1 MKKTLLV
8 LALAVGCAPPLPAI
22 TLGEYCS
29 ALAFVTHNIAKG
41 RDKGIGRGDAAKY
54 LTSEGLDGNTVAE
67 ILNIVYI
74 YGKDLSPDRVGSV
87 TYESCIKQKTT

>member
-8 LALAVGCAPPLPAI
+8 LALAVGCAPPLPAV

-29 ALAFVTHNIAKG
+29 ALAIVTHNIAKG
-41 RDKGIGRGDAAKY
+41 RDEGIGRWDAAEY
-54 LTSEGLDGNTVAE
+54 LTSEGLDGDIVAE

-74 YGKDLSPDRVGSV
+74 HGKDLSPDRVGLV

>member
-8 LALAVGCAPPLPAI
+8 FALAVGCAPPLPAV

-29 ALAFVTHNIAKG
+29 ALAFVTHKMAEG
-41 RDKGIGRGDAAKY
+41 RDRGIKRWDAAEY
-54 LTSEGLDGNTVAE
+54 LTSEGLDGDTVAE

-87 TYESCIKQKTT
+87 TYKYCIKQKTT